1 MDKKLLIAKPI
12 ASELEKFNSY
22 FKESIHSNN
31 PRIQAIIDYI
41 MKSDGKHIRP
51 ILLLLAARA
60 CGRVNE
66 TTYHSAVTV
75 ELLHTAS
82 LIHDDVVDESLLRR
96 GKPSVNAIYDNKMAV
111 LSGDY
116 FLSTALIKSILT
128 GNMEIISSI
137 SGLGRSLA
145 EGELNQLSLAKEIIL
160 DEEEYFEVIKKK
172 TASLLAVCMKIGAL
186 SVDAPQK
193 DVDKF
198 EKLGEALGIC
208 FQLRDDIFDYFSD
221 NVGKP
226 TGNDI
231 REGKVT
237 LPLLF
242 ALKNA
247 DPIVS
252 ESMKSIIE
260 KALFSDQEV
269 DILINFAKDNGGIDY
284 AYNKIDF
291 HKQIAIDIIDA
302 LEEGDVKDSLL
313 HTVDYVVERV
323 Y

>member
-31 PRIQAIIDYI
+31 TRIQAIIDYI

-60 CGRVNE
+60 CGKVNE

-145 EGELNQLSLAKEIIL
+145 ECELNQLSLAKEIIL
-160 DEEEYFEVIKKK
+160 DEDEYFEVIKKK

-186 SVDAPQK
+186 SVDAPRE

-247 DPIVS
+247 DSVVS
-252 ESMKSIIE
+252 DSMKNIIE

-269 DILINFAKDNGGIDY
+269 DTLINFAKDNGGIDY

-291 HKQIAIDIIDA
+291 HKKIAIDIIDT
-302 LEEGDVKDSLL
+302 LEAGDIKDSLL

>member
-31 PRIQAIIDYI
+31 TRIQAIIDYI

-60 CGRVNE
+60 CGKVNE

-160 DEEEYFEVIKKK
+160 DEDEYFEVIKKK

-186 SVDAPQK
+186 SVDAARE

-247 DPIVS
+247 DSVVS
-252 ESMKSIIE
+252 DSMKSIIE

-269 DILINFAKDNGGIDY
+269 DTLINFAKDNGGIDY
-284 AYNKIDF
+284 AYNKIDL
-291 HKQIAIDIIDA
+291 HKKIAIDIIDT
-302 LEEGDVKDSLL
+302 LEAGDIKDSLL

>member
-1 MDKKLLIAKPI
+1 
-12 ASELEKFNSY
+12 
-22 FKESIHSNN
+22 
-31 PRIQAIIDYI
+31 
-41 MKSDGKHIRP
+41 
-51 ILLLLAARA
+51 
-60 CGRVNE
+60 
-66 TTYHSAVTV
+66 
-75 ELLHTAS
+75 
-82 LIHDDVVDESLLRR
+82 
-96 GKPSVNAIYDNKMAV
+96 
-111 LSGDY
+111 
-116 FLSTALIKSILT
+116 
-128 GNMEIISSI
+128 
-137 SGLGRSLA
+137 
-145 EGELNQLSLAKEIIL
+145 
-160 DEEEYFEVIKKK
+160 
-172 TASLLAVCMKIGAL
+172 MKIGAL
-186 SVDAPQK
+186 SVDAPRE

-247 DPIVS
+247 DSVVS
-252 ESMKSIIE
+252 DSMKSIIE

-269 DILINFAKDNGGIDY
+269 DTLINFAKDNGGIDY

-291 HKQIAIDIIDA
+291 HKKIAIDIIDT
-302 LEEGDVKDSLL
+302 LEAGDIKDSLL

>member
-31 PRIQAIIDYI
+31 TRIQAIIDYI

-60 CGRVNE
+60 CGKVNE

-160 DEEEYFEVIKKK
+160 DEDEYFEVIKKK

-186 SVDAPQK
+186 SVDAPQE

-247 DPIVS
+247 DSVVS
-252 ESMKSIIE
+252 DSMKNIIE

-269 DILINFAKDNGGIDY
+269 DTLINFAKDNGGIDY

-291 HKQIAIDIIDA
+291 HKKIAIDIIDT
-302 LEEGDVKDSLL
+302 LEAGDIKDSLL

>member
-22 FKESIHSNN
+22 FRESIYSNN

-41 MKSDGKHIRP
+41 MRSDGKHIRP
-51 ILLLLAARA
+51 ILLLLAAKS
-60 CGRVNE
+60 CGQINE
-66 TTYHSAVTV
+66 MTYHSAVTV

-96 GKPSVNAIYDNKMAV
+96 GKPSVNAVYDNKMAV
-111 LSGDY
+111 LAGDY
-116 FLSTALIKSILT
+116 FLSTALIKSVLT

-145 EGELNQLSLAKEIIL
+145 EGELNQLSLAKEVIL
-160 DEEEYFEVIKKK
+160 DEAEYFEVIKKK
-172 TASLLAVCMKIGAL
+172 TASLLAICMRIGAL
-186 SVDAPQK
+186 SVNAPIEV
-193 DVDKF
+193 VDKF
-198 EKLGEALGIC
+198 EKLGEILGIC

-242 ALKNA
+242 ALMNA
-247 DPIVS
+247 D
-252 ESMKSIIE
+252 ESASKEMTSII
-260 KALFSDQEV
+260 KRGYFSDSEI
-269 DILINFAKDNGGIDY
+269 DTLIEFAKLHGGIDY
-284 AYNKIDF
+284 AYQKINTY
-291 HKQIAIDIIDA
+291 KNTA
-302 LEEGDVKDSLL
+302 LELINTLSDGDIKDSLL